1 MSPVNHHDNFDRSSE
16 NSESLQWNDLRK
28 LCHVSV
34 EYFTSHRLKNSDR
47 IKAALLVILQ
57 QLDELQPLY
66 NEIAKYVS
74 CFDFDETTP
83 GNGYR
88 SFLLMI
94 DKSIV
99 HSEQVCQKMYR
110 QKDSLLFRESHHTK
124 EVEAC
129 SQLLVSLQIY
139 FPCLKT
145 LYKWSSPEIMS
156 DGRPSL
162 IVTDKNHSSQEFLGL
177 IEHINQHCF
186 YGRCIAFQ
194 FCDSLKKAIIVIT
207 SAMAAYSEIFYN
219 NNTILRRCVNCIQY
233 FLDPEARARRLVNI
247 SQYADIYFTRA
258 YWSLLEMKI
267 LYIFY
272 PSLAVNQQI
281 CIPLEEI
288 ILPTLDGGTVSIPMP
303 NSHIGKKPINLKLL
317 SFKRRVG
324 MIGSGREGG
333 ELYDP
338 CDSLIIYIH
347 GGGFIAQTS
356 QSHVMYL
363 HKWTE
368 MLDVPILCIDY
379 SLAPEAPYPRSL
391 EEALYS
397 YAWALNHATVL
408 GSTAKRVI
416 LIGDSAGGA
425 LCLQIIFRCV
435 QLNIRKPTGIFVA
448 YPPGIMDFLPSPS
461 HMFFLNDPFL
471 LLGTVIRIIKA
482 YVETDKDKFAKHE
495 NEKWA
500 KLDAENSFAE
510 VNKNDL
516 TAMHPNENSAKNIVS
531 LPSNST
537 LNSVNSRE
545 VDGQSDK
552 SCLLFRWF
560 LDRRNNKNIR
570 QLDIKNAKT
579 PLEEFVL
586 MKRKVDLLTSPCLVS
601 DNVLVNF
608 PPTKIMAAQFDPFL
622 DDCVTFARRLRSL
635 GNNVT
640 LDVMSDVPHGF
651 LNLINVSK
659 EAREGMKLGATRIKE
674 LLEL

>member
-129 SQLLVSLQIY
+129 SQLLISLQIY
-139 FPCLKT
+139 FPYLKI
-145 LYKWSSPEIMS
+145 LYKWSSQEIMN
-156 DGRPSL
+156 DGKPPL
-162 IVTDKNHSSQEFLGL
+162 IITNHSSQEFLGL

-186 YGRCIAFQ
+186 YGRCVGFQ
-194 FCDSLKKAIIVIT
+194 FCDSMKTVIKLIVSLT
-207 SAMAAYSEIFYN
+207 AAYSEIYYN
-219 NNTILRRCVNCIQY
+219 NDTILRRCINYIKY
-233 FLDPEARARRLVNI
+233 FLDPEATASRLVNI
-247 SQYADIYFTRA
+247 SQYADIYFTKE

-267 LYIFY
+267 LYILY

-281 CIPLEEI
+281 CIPPEEI
-288 ILPTLDGGTVSIPMP
+288 ILPTFHGETVSIPIP
-303 NSHIGKKPINLKLL
+303 NSYIGKKSINLKLL

-324 MIGSGREGG
+324 MIGSGSVGE
-333 ELYDP
+333 ELYNP

-363 HKWTE
+363 HKWTK

-397 YAWALNHATVL
+397 YVWALNHATIL

-416 LIGDSAGGA
+416 LVGDSAGGA
-425 LCLQIIFRCV
+425 LCLQITFRCV

-448 YPPGIMDFLPSPS
+448 YPPGIIDFLPSPS

-471 LLGTVIRIIKA
+471 LVGTIIRILKA
-482 YVETDKDKFAKHE
+482 YVGTDRDTFTEHE
-495 NEKWA
+495 NEEWA
-500 KLDAENSFAE
+500 KLDAENSPAE
-510 VNKNDL
+510 VNKNEL
-516 TAMHPNENSAKNIVS
+516 TAMHLNENSAKNIVS
-531 LPSNST
+531 FPSNST

-552 SCLLFRWF
+552 LCSPFRWF

-570 QLDIKNAKT
+570 QLDTKNAKT
-579 PLEEFVL
+579 PLEEFECMIL
-586 MKRKVDLLTSPCLVS
+586 KEDLFISSCLVS
-601 DNVLVNF
+601 DNILINF

-640 LDVMSDVPHGF
+640 LDIIPDMPHGF

-659 EAREGMKLGATRIKE
+659 EAREGMKLAARRIKE

>member
-16 NSESLQWNDLRK
+16 NLKSSQWNDLRN
-28 LCHVSV
+28 LCNVSV
-34 EYFTSHRLKNSDR
+34 EYFTSHRHKNSDR

-57 QLDELQPLY
+57 QLDELQPIY
-66 NEIAKYVS
+66 NEIVKFAP

-124 EVEAC
+124 
-129 SQLLVSLQIY
+129 
-139 FPCLKT
+139 
-145 LYKWSSPEIMS
+145 WSSQEIMN
-156 DGRPSL
+156 DGKPSL
-162 IVTDKNHSSQEFLGL
+162 IITNHSPQEFLGL
-177 IEHINQHCF
+177 IEHVNQHCF
-186 YGRCIAFQ
+186 YGRCVGFQ
-194 FCDSLKKAIIVIT
+194 FCDSLKKT
-207 SAMAAYSEIFYN
+207 LKLMMSATAAYSEIYYN
-219 NNTILRRCVNCIQY
+219 NNTILRRCVNCIEY
-233 FLDPEARARRLVNI
+233 FLDPEATARRIVNI
-247 SQYADIYFTRA
+247 CQYADIYFIKA

-267 LYIFY
+267 LCIFY
-272 PSLAVNQQI
+272 PSLAVNQPI
-281 CIPLEEI
+281 CIPPEEI
-288 ILPTLDGGTVSIPMP
+288 ILPTLNGETVSIPIP
-303 NSHIGKKPINLKLL
+303 NSHIGKKSINLKLL

-324 MIGSGREGG
+324 MIGSGSVGE

-363 HKWTE
+363 YEWAK

-397 YAWALNHATVL
+397 YAWALNHATLL
-408 GSTAKRVI
+408 GSTAKKVI
-416 LIGDSAGGA
+416 LVGDSAGGV
-425 LCLQIIFRCV
+425 LSLQVTSRCV
-435 QLNIRKPTGIFVA
+435 QLNIRKPTGIFVI
-448 YPPGIMDFLPSPS
+448 YSPVIIDFFPSPS

-471 LLGTVIRIIKA
+471 LVGTIIRILKC
-482 YVETDKDKFAKHE
+482 YVGTDNDKFTKHE
-495 NEKWA
+495 NEEWA
-500 KLDAENSFAE
+500 KLGAESSSAE

-516 TAMHPNENSAKNIVS
+516 TAMHSNENRAKSKES

-537 LNSVNSRE
+537 LTSVNSKE
-545 VDGQSDK
+545 IDGQSGT
-552 SCLLFRWF
+552 SWSLFRWF

-570 QLDIKNAKT
+570 QLDTKNAKT
-579 PLEEFVL
+579 PLEEYVFTIP
-586 MKRKVDLLTSPCLVS
+586 KEDLLIHPCLVS
-601 DNVLVNF
+601 DNILVKF

-622 DDCVTFARRLRSL
+622 DDSVTFARRLRSL

-640 LDVMSDVPHGF
+640 LDIMPDVPHGF
-651 LNLINVSK
+651 LNLINISK
-659 EAREGMKLGATRIKE
+659 EARKGMKLGATRIKE
-674 LLEL
+674 LSEL